1 MTIFGPVPS
10 RRLGKSIGI
19 NHIPYKTCTY
29 SCTYCQIGHSLKM
42 SIDRIPFYNPSKV
55 ILELQEKLNVLKSN
69 GEKID
74 YITFV
79 PDGEPTLDKNLGEL
93 IHRVKAFEIPIAVIT
108 NSSLL
113 DRVDVRN
120 HLFDADWVSVKVDA
134 VIEETWRK
142 IDHPHQDLSLDK
154 ILEGILTFA
163 QMYEGILVSET
174 MIVKDLNDD
183 PENAEATSSFLQK
196 IQPAYSYI
204 SIPTRPPADSTV
216 QSPDEE
222 SFNTIYQIFS
232 GAGLRTELLIGYEGN
247 EFAHT
252 GNVAE
257 DILSITAVH
266 PMREDAVFEYLQNV
280 GESYSVIEELLQNDQ
295 LKISEFNGR
304 KFYSRKFPKP
314 S

>member
-1 MTIFGPVPS
+1 M
-10 RRLGKSIGI
+10 
-19 NHIPYKTCTY
+19 
-29 SCTYCQIGHSLKM
+29 
-42 SIDRIPFYNPSKV
+42 
-55 ILELQEKLNVLKSN
+55 
-69 GEKID
+69 
-74 YITFV
+74 
-79 PDGEPTLDKNLGEL
+79 
-93 IHRVKAFEIPIAVIT
+93 
-108 NSSLL
+108 
-113 DRVDVRN
+113 
-120 HLFDADWVSVKVDA
+120 
-134 VIEETWRK
+134 
-142 IDHPHQDLSLDK
+142 
-154 ILEGILTFA
+154 FA

-280 GESYSVIEELLQNDQ
+280 VESYSVIEELLQNDQ